1 MDLTLRTLRPDARL
15 SCAMELLFGARV
27 VADVGCDHGRLAC
40 ALAQRGAARCIAID
54 ISPASIEKTRRLA
67 AHIGVSD
74 RVDARLGDGLT
85 PITPG
90 EADAAAILGVGG
102 SLMAR
107 MLEAAEEPL
116 AGARRCVLQ
125 PMRGVAEIRRWL
137 FFRGYVVLDDRVVYE
152 GGRYYQVFSAA
163 PPGERERAQ
172 TLPDGWPEDFFDLGF
187 VALERREPL
196 FGALAERLLA
206 QTERRRRAQHAEAL
220 KRRSDDLKRVLRL
233 WEERLCR

>member
-1 MDLTLRTLRPDARL
+1 MDFTLRTLQADARL
-15 SCAMELLFGARV
+15 SCAMELLSGARV

-40 ALAQRGAARCIAID
+40 ALVQRGLAARCVAVD
-54 ISPASIEKTRRLA
+54 ISPASIEKTRRFA
-67 AHIGVSD
+67 ALVGVSD
-74 RVDARLGDGLT
+74 RVDARLGDGLK
-85 PITPG
+85 PILPG

-107 MLEAAEEPL
+107 MLEAAAEPL

-137 FFRGYVVLDDRVVYE
+137 FTRGYAVLDDRVVYE

-163 PPGERERAQ
+163 PPGERTQ
-172 TLPDGWPEDFFDLGF
+172 SLPDGWPADFFDLGF

-196 FGALAERLLA
+196 LGALAERLLA
-206 QTERRRRAQHAEAL
+206 QTERRRRVQRAEAL
-220 KRRSDDLKRVLRL
+220 ERRADDLKRVLRL
-233 WEERLCR
+233 WKERLCR